1 MSITK
6 KTSSAALVSGATGLL
21 VIASAN
27 LLWPPLLTLTLATV
41 AVVSGH
47 AGLAAIRK
55 EPDRIDGRA
64 TAITGMVIGYIGLA
78 AGVFAFTL
86 LTAAFMSFGGR

>member
-6 KTSSAALVSGATGLL
+6 KTSSAALVSVATGLL
-21 VIASAN
+21 VLASVS

-47 AGLAAIRK
+47 TGLTAIGND
-55 EPDRIDGRA
+55 PDRLDGRA
-64 TAITGMVIGYIGLA
+64 TAITGMVIGYVGLA
-78 AGVFAFTL
+78 AGILAIIL
-86 LTAAFMSFGGR
+86 LNAAFMSFGGR